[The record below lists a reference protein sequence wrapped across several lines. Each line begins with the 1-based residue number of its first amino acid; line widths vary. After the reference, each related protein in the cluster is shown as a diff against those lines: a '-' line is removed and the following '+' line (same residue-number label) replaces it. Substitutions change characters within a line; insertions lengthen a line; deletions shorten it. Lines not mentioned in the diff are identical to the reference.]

1 MEEKSGE
8 QSNPEEE
15 TTALFGSRMSEEQR
29 VGTNDILGAKT
40 MQAPL
45 QWWTIENH
53 QSPVY
58 IVNWHFSRQDYVP

>member
-8 QSNPEEE
+8 QSTPEEE

-40 MQAPL
+40 MQAL
-45 QWWTIENH
+45 T
-53 QSPVY
+53 V
-58 IVNWHFSRQDYVP
+58 VDD